1 MPIHSAVITPIHS
14 LMHQTLVG
22 VIWLRHS
29 ADYAFFCA
37 VAALVLCY
45 KSVKKVT
52 FIGHPTV
59 MTIVKNSP
67 QIILMTN

>member
-1 MPIHSAVITPIHS
+1 MSIYS
-14 LMHQTLVG
+14 LTYQTLVG
-22 VIWLRHS
+22 VIWLKCS

-37 VAALVLCY
+37 VAVIGLCY

-52 FIGHPTV
+52 FSGHAIV

-67 QIILMTN
+67 QIILMTK